1 MLYVKNPIW
10 TERKQLLLFFRINSK
25 DENKQTKCG
34 GGGAS
39 NLNFFGVVEMTIKKH
54 PHTHVESQKRDCGYL
69 ENAIL
74 KNFSLR
80 AAIFSASCVMKEKY
94 SLFFL

>member
-34 GGGAS
+34 GGGGAS
-39 NLNFFGVVEMTIKKH
+39 NLNFFGVGRDDNKKT
-54 PHTHVESQKRDCGYL
+54 PTHT
-69 ENAIL
+69 
-74 KNFSLR
+74 
-80 AAIFSASCVMKEKY
+80 
-94 SLFFL
+94 